1 MLVFFKK
8 GLRFLNNHV
17 KQWNTFTTDSHFIL
31 KTLEGVA
38 FATGRSLVYP
48 HTAAQHTGGNSGYS
62 GPTRLATMEVRGR
75 QPSIAKC
82 ARMGGC

>member
-38 FATGRSLVYP
+38 FATGRSSVCPLVAP
-48 HTAAQHTGGNSGYS
+48 RHIGGNSGYAR
-62 GPTRLATMEVRGR
+62 PTRLVTTEVRG
-75 QPSIAKC
+75 
-82 ARMGGC
+82 